1 MKSIQAWS
9 IASGLA
15 LLALGVG
22 CGGENGANN
31 GSASDG
37 VVDPQT
43 EALARHARRQG
54 RPVSAP
60 PAVASAVDAG
70 APPSAAASGGATSVP
85 NAAATA
91 GASAAP
97 AASAP
102 GDVSSIIAAA
112 QTPDGTAIPQP
123 AGPGGQCPPVVVA
136 LGFWSCPTMGEACS
150 YTGHQCSCV
159 RTDGEGQYPAWVCN

>member
-31 GSASDG
+31 GSASES

-54 RPVSAP
+54 RAAVTVPVAT
-60 PAVASAVDAG
+60 ASADAG
-70 APPSAAASGGATSVP
+70 APLSAATP
-85 NAAATA
+85 
-91 GASAAP
+91 
-97 AASAP
+97 AP
-102 GDVSSIIAAA
+102 GDTSSIIAAA
-112 QTPDGTAIPQP
+112 QTPDGTAIPQA

-136 LGFWSCPTMGEACS
+136 LGFWSCPTIGQSCS
-150 YTGHQCSCV
+150 YSGHDCSCL
-159 RTDGEGQYPAWVCN
+159 RADGEGQYPDWVCN